1 MRPLDVAWNLLKALP
16 SQREM
21 ADPGRTMSMR
31 EMGYGSDDDVDMGA
45 IHPGA
50 LSAMRRL
57 QGEGSLDTRSYKEG
71 DEDGP
76 GKLVGTE
83 LQRRIIRSGA
93 RPINTGKFYNP
104 DTGQL
109 EDFSEV
115 GIYDPVTVSR

>member
-1 MRPLDVAWNLLKALP
+1 
-16 SQREM
+16 M